1 MDTETPHAQENGFAQ
16 SPWMDMGGFHPSHQN
31 SPPLDYHG
39 FGYPVHVPLD
49 ASYGVTIPPPYAPPA
64 LPMTV
69 PSNAWPSMLTTSS
82 QPPFQQSEHPVAPV
96 PIAPSVSPIAPVPPP
111 RKSSTSS
118 STPRRTLT
126 DDDRRR
132 MCLYAEENK
141 TAKQTDI
148 GALFGVERS
157 TVSKV
162 LRQKDKYLNPEDG
175 SRSPIKRAKGRV
187 PDIEKALSNW
197 VRNYQRGGHGLTDE
211 MIREKALFFASTCG
225 SDGKEKVLSNS
236 WLEKFKQKNGLLG
249 AKVRKGSF
257 GAKSD
262 SESPTGLS
270 INSALASAVHSPSV
284 LSPISPTG
292 FVSPSALSPA
302 QSHENIRGSISV
314 GPTDLGIDFQHS
326 HSRSTI
332 SLDTTASFSPTST
345 LLTESPFTPSSQ
357 SRISP
362 TDVNS
367 SRPRSQTFPIA
378 NADPHS
384 MPTDDLSE
392 PTSTMKGLL
401 PAAME
406 DAVGD
411 DCDQKV
417 ALNIDTSPGTIKRN
431 RSNPDIRARTIYPP
445 SYSRST
451 TVSPISSPGSP
462 TQDEAR
468 KALELVVNYFE
479 HQSSGLGAQEAVT
492 IGKLLERLQ
501 LAQQPPTLPG
511 GLTRI
516 DEHDDASPP
525 HQSSL
530 TKKRSIHNMG

>member
-1 MDTETPHAQENGFAQ
+1 MPGPAC
-16 SPWMDMGGFHPSHQN
+16 
-31 SPPLDYHG
+31 SPP
-39 FGYPVHVPLD
+39 PLNRL
-49 ASYGVTIPPPYAPPA
+49 SSTQSIQWRRFQLRPLSRQ
-64 LPMTV
+64 LP
-69 PSNAWPSMLTTSS
+69 
-82 QPPFQQSEHPVAPV
+82 QFHHPESRPRVAPRLGGPLLTMTDGGCV
-96 PIAPSVSPIAPVPPP
+96 
-111 RKSSTSS
+111 
-118 STPRRTLT
+118 STPRKTRLPNRRISERFLVLNEAPFLKCCAKKTSILT
-126 DDDRRR
+126 QKMEVDRLLKGPR
-132 MCLYAEENK
+132 AESLILK
-141 TAKQTDI
+141 KPCPT
-148 GALFGVERS
+148 G
-157 TVSKV
+157 
-162 LRQKDKYLNPEDG
+162 
-175 SRSPIKRAKGRV
+175 
-187 PDIEKALSNW
+187 
-197 VRNYQRGGHGLTDE
+197 
-211 MIREKALFFASTCG
+211 EKALFFASTCG

-292 FVSPSALSPA
+292 FVSPSPLSPA
-302 QSHENIRGSISV
+302 QSHENIRGSISL

-362 TDVNS
+362 TDMNS
-367 SRPRSQTFPIA
+367 SRPRSQTFPLT
-378 NADPHS
+378 NADPLS
-384 MPTDDLSE
+384 MPTDDSSE

-406 DAVGD
+406 DAVGED
-411 DCDQKV
+411 HDQKV

-516 DEHDDASPP
+516 DEHDDASPLD
-525 HQSSL
+525 QSSL

>member
-16 SPWMDMGGFHPSHQN
+16 SPWMDMGGFHPSHQH

-69 PSNAWPSMLTTSS
+69 PSNAWPSMLTTTS
-82 QPPFQQSEHPVAPV
+82 QPPFQHSEHPVAPV

-132 MCLYAEENK
+132 MCIYAEENK

-148 GALFGVERS
+148 GALFGVERRTS
-157 TVSKV
+157 TLIQKMEVDRLSKG
-162 LRQKDKYLNPEDG
+162 P
-175 SRSPIKRAKGRV
+175 RAESLILKKPCPTG
-187 PDIEKALSNW
+187 
-197 VRNYQRGGHGLTDE
+197 
-211 MIREKALFFASTCG
+211 EKALFFASTCG

-292 FVSPSALSPA
+292 FVSPSPLSPA

-362 TDVNS
+362 ADVNS
-367 SRPRSQTFPIA
+367 SRPRSQTFPLT
-378 NADPHS
+378 NADPLS
-384 MPTDDLSE
+384 MATDDLSE
-392 PTSTMKGLL
+392 PTSAMKGLL

-406 DAVGD
+406 DAVGE

-417 ALNIDTSPGTIKRN
+417 ALNIDTSPETIKRN

-525 HQSSL
+525 HQPSL